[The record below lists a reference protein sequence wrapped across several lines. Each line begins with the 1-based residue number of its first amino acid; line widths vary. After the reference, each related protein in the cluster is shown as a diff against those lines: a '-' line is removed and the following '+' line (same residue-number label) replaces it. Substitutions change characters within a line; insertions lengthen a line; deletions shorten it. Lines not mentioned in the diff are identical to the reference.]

1 MATRRLEELI
11 EEARA
16 LAYSEEYSYTEGW
29 NDNVVSNLFNLG
41 LDKLYMAITEI
52 DNPANIDQFEMDV
65 VSGQMSYDI
74 PIEVQMFIRIMDV
87 RFIWGQ
93 ASYEFT
99 TLVQGMIQDRLDYPI
114 NYPQT
119 YCIRDGKILLSPAPN
134 ISKPGALVVNFQKR
148 MRKLDIRRGRI
159 ESFTTNPTK
168 FVLTFVVQS
177 QKDVNMRA
185 NADSV
190 LDKIDY
196 CCLVNRNGLPIVNAI
211 PIFNYDANT
220 QTINA
225 LTSYSMPA
233 TELAALT
240 AAISNGDQ
248 IYVVS
253 GKYSSTNSELD
264 SQCEDFLIEFVIK
277 RLLRLQSNTTES
289 QEQTVEEAQVLS
301 RLINAYRRVRPSV
314 YPVRWVRNALNASNI
329 GYGGYRR

>member
-1 MATRRLEELI
+1 VATRRLEELI

-16 LAYSEEYSYTEGW
+16 LAYSEQYSLTEGW
-29 NDNVVSNLFNLG
+29 NDNVVTNLFNLG

-52 DNPANIDQFEMDV
+52 DNPANIDQYEIDV

-87 RFIWGQ
+87 RFIWGT
-93 ASYEFT
+93 ASYQFN
-99 TLVQGMIQDRLDYPI
+99 TLFQGMIQDRLDYPI
-114 NYPQT
+114 NIPT
-119 YCIRDGKILLSPAPN
+119 MYCIRDGKILLSPTPN
-134 ISKPGALVVNFQKR
+134 ITKDGALVVNYQKR
-148 MRKLDIRRGRI
+148 MRKLDIRRGRLA
-159 ESFTTNPTK
+159 SFTSTPYT
-168 FVLTFVVQS
+168 FVLTFIPQS
-177 QKDVNMRA
+177 EKDANLEVNA
-185 NADSV
+185 TSV

-196 CCLVNRNGLPIVNAI
+196 CCLVNRNGIPIVNAI
-211 PIFNYDANT
+211 PVFNYDFPT

-225 LTSYSMPA
+225 LTSYVMPA
-233 TELAALT
+233 DELIALNAAVT
-240 AAISNGDQ
+240 AGDQ

-301 RLINAYRRVRPSV
+301 RLVNAYRRYRPSV
-314 YPVRWVRNALNASNI
+314 YPVRWVRGRSYSSYN
-329 GYGGYRR
+329 GGYIR